1 MCCCQTTPLREK
13 KGTKKVSYH
22 FLATERTRR
31 SKQKHILT
39 FCCRKRRLEKSSD
52 VKLPLPKECISQ
64 KSDEVRKTRNC
75 PSSACKTHHP
85 IFTVQ
90 LSSSIAIFDQT
101 VILGMC
107 GLSLLLFVYEYN
119 PLIVADRSSEKPI
132 PQRLFTPKSRESR
145 PTFEAI
151 PRGQN

>member
-1 MCCCQTTPLREK
+1 MLLPDNPASRKERNEKSFLSFPSNGKNAPIKTKTHFNILLQKKKTGEKFWREASAAQRMHQP
-13 KGTKKVSYH
+13 KVW
-22 FLATERTRR
+22 R
-31 SKQKHILT
+31 SKKN
-39 FCCRKRRLEKSSD
+39 EKS
-52 VKLPLPKECISQ
+52 
-64 KSDEVRKTRNC
+64 
-75 PSSACKTHHP
+75 PSIACKAHHP

-90 LSSSIAIFDQT
+90 LSSSVVIFGQT
-101 VILGMC
+101 VILGTC